1 MGVASSSQEFS
12 PESPPQGRG
21 LCVFPMAVSLPQKWA
36 GHVVGT
42 QSICRTE
49 SKSTWVLEQNSNRNE
64 PQNGGG
70 HQHLP
75 PPPFHLFPA
84 SSFCSSLACSRI
96 FELVST
102 SASHSLSFPLLPSP
116 SLSFISSPPPSSN
129 GDCKLL
135 TKMFTSDHV
144 GSQWRKP
151 RNNPRS
157 VGRRHPQTCWPVSWA
172 RLSA

>member
-1 MGVASSSQEFS
+1 MASSSQESS

-21 LCVFPMAVSLPQKWA
+21 LCMFPMAVSLPQKWA
-36 GHVVGT
+36 GHVVET

-70 HQHLP
+70 LRHLP

-96 FELVST
+96 FELVSP

-116 SLSFISSPPPSSN
+116 SLFLFYLLPLSTSFPCLHLVPMVIVSS
-129 GDCKLL
+129 
-135 TKMFTSDHV
+135 
-144 GSQWRKP
+144 
-151 RNNPRS
+151 
-157 VGRRHPQTCWPVSWA
+157 
-172 RLSA
+172 